1 MKNKFTIKKN
11 VLFYKKK
18 YMGRKKT
25 VVDVPTREEIYR
37 NNMPRRV
44 LSLDISTACIGISLI
59 CDNGSDVPEILEITH
74 VSPKIPKN
82 VKGIEALIMRKNI
95 FETEY
100 LVPRKGIGITDVVI
114 EEPLL
119 SSNNVNTVATLLRF
133 NGMIAEAVFRVLG
146 IIPEFISSYNAR
158 MYSFPHLVSIR
169 KFNKKGDEYP
179 ISHIKKDIKDN
190 HLVLFGSYPFDID
203 KKAVMMNAVKDIYP
217 DIPWVLDK
225 KGELRKENYDMCDSL
240 VCALAFANI
249 TKKGMD
255 EPVITSTMVE
265 KLENGGYLI
274 EYTTKIWDKTYEKK
288 LNLEPLQDKE

>member
-1 MKNKFTIKKN
+1 
-11 VLFYKKK
+11 
-18 YMGRKKT
+18 MGRKKT
-25 VVDVPTREEIYR
+25 KIELPTREEIYR

-59 CDNGSDVPEILEITH
+59 CDNGSDIPEILEITH
-74 VSPKIPKN
+74 ISPKIPKN
-82 VKGIEALIMRKNI
+82 VKGIEALILRKNI

-100 LVPRKGIGITDVVI
+100 LLPRKNIGITDVVI

-133 NGMIAEAVFRVLG
+133 NGMISEAVFRVLG

-158 MYSFPHLVSIR
+158 MYSFPQLVSIR
-169 KFNKKGDEYP
+169 KFNKKGEEYP

-203 KKAVMMNAVKDIYP
+203 KKAVMMNVVKDIYP

-225 KGELRKENYDMCDSL
+225 KGELRKENFDMCDSL
-240 VCALAFANI
+240 VCALAYANI
-249 TKKGMD
+249 AKKS
-255 EPVITSTMVE
+255 EEKPTIISSMVE
-265 KLENGGYLI
+265 KLEDGGYVI
-274 EYTTKIWDKTYEKK
+274 EYTTQIWGNKYEKK
-288 LNLEPLQDKE
+288 LNLSPVIE